1 MGISVRQDGQ
11 VRVIRMTREITIGRR
26 ALGRAVD
33 LKGNPLDD
41 LSETLLDLIRAGHA
55 KLLLDLSEV
64 PFIDSAGLGELI
76 AFKKRTSEAGG
87 DIKLLKPTRRV
98 FELLDIL
105 ALTSVFEV
113 YTDERTAV
121 EAFSA

>member
-1 MGISVRQDGQ
+1 MGISIRRDGQ
-11 VRVIRMTREITIGRR
+11 VQVIQMSREITLGRR
-26 ALGRAVD
+26 TLGRALD

-41 LSETLLDLIRAGHA
+41 LSETLLGLIQSGQS

-76 AFKKRTSEAGG
+76 AFKKRTREAGG

-98 FELLDIL
+98 FELLDFFNDTATTEI
-105 ALTSVFEV
+105 
-113 YTDERTAV
+113 YTDERKAL